1 MLHLTTF
8 EAICAV
14 STAAVVVCAMI
25 TDLRSRRI
33 PNVLTFTAVG
43 IALALHFVFESWVG
57 LGIALAGAVIA
68 PVVLLLVHMGRGLGM
83 GDLKLAAAVGA
94 FVGPTLAVASML
106 CAAVLGGLLAIA
118 LLMRRGQ
125 PLAELFAV
133 LLIGLP
139 FVKSRRNAAT
149 PATPA
154 TPAAAITMPY
164 GVAIA
169 MGSLVTLAVYAWLG
183 TL

>member
-1 MLHLTTF
+1 MVHMTTF
-8 EAICAV
+8 QIICAV

-43 IALALHFVFESWVG
+43 VALALRFAFESWVG
-57 LGIALAGAVIA
+57 LGIAFAGAVIA
-68 PVVLLLVHMGRGLGM
+68 PGVLLLVHMGRGLGM

-94 FVGPTLAVASML
+94 FVGPRLAVASML

-125 PLAELFAV
+125 PLAEFFAV

-139 FVKSRRNAAT
+139 FIKNKKAT
-149 PATPA
+149 APPA

-164 GVAIA
+164 GVAIGS
-169 MGSLVTLAVYAWLG
+169 GSLLTLAVYAWLG

>member
-8 EAICAV
+8 QTICAV
-14 STAAVVVCAMI
+14 LTAIVVVCAMI

-43 IALALHFVFESWVG
+43 VALVVHLVLESWVG
-57 LGIALAGAVIA
+57 LGIAFAGAVIA
-68 PVVLLLVHMGRGLGM
+68 PVVLLLVHMGKGLGM

-94 FVGPTLAVASML
+94 FLGPTLAVASML
-106 CAAVLGGLLAIA
+106 CGAVLGGLLAIA

-125 PLAELFAV
+125 PLSEFFAV

-139 FVKSRRNAAT
+139 FLKGRKTTAA
-149 PATPA
+149 PA

-164 GVAIA
+164 GVAIG